1 MPLAWPAPEPAPEKA
16 TTKEAET
23 RTVLLQEYGDHG
35 NWARHYST
43 IRLTLGTFFIT
54 AATGMITVRWDRPQT
69 AIAVSAGVVFGIGV
83 LLFMVFSAFT
93 FDKMNKQLEIVDSYS
108 AKLKTGTVETT
119 KKLKLWGW
127 ATGLPIAILFVV
139 AFTSFDLWW
148 LVASKPAP
156 GQVTQITV
164 PMTIK
169 VGQQPEVT
177 VDVPVRVTA
186 P

>member
-1 MPLAWPAPEPAPEKA
+1 MPLDWPAPEPAPEKP
-16 TTKEAET
+16 TTKEAEI

-69 AIAVSAGVVFGIGV
+69 AIAVSAGVVLLIGV
-83 LLFMVFSAFT
+83 FLFMVFSYFT
-93 FDKMNKQLEIVDSYS
+93 FDHMTEQLKIVDSYT
-108 AKLKTGTVETT
+108 AKLGTGTAVT
-119 KKLKLWGW
+119 KKPKLWGW
-127 ATGLPIAILFVV
+127 GTGLPIAVFFVIVFGLF
-139 AFTSFDLWW
+139 DGWW
-148 LVASKPAP
+148 LLGSKPKP
-156 GQVTQITV
+156 SQVTQITV
-164 PMTIK
+164 PMMVK

-177 VDVPVRVTA
+177 IDVPIQVTA